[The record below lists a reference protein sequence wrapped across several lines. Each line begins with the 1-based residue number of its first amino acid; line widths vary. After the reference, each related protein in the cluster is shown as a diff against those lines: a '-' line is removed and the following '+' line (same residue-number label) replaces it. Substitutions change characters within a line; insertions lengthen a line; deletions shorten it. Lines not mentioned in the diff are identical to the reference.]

1 MKKKPTEWQKK
12 KYRICKELK
21 KTNKLLKQVI
31 KLISMLEVRPIFSIK
46 EVKMANIS
54 KSVHDL

>member
-1 MKKKPTEWQKK
+1 MTEKKIQNMQRT
-12 KYRICKELK
+12 K

-46 EVKMANIS
+46 EVEMANIS
-54 KSVHDL
+54 ECS